1 MQGVM
6 GTVKK
11 AAKRGKKGDRN
22 GSILTYRGIYYRRT
36 YIKGNGN
43 KVSHY

>member
-22 GSILTYRGIYYRRT
+22 WEIT
-36 YIKGNGN
+36 YIQRNLLQKDI
-43 KVSHY
+43 Y